1 MVCTT
6 YVMGKEK
13 LSPKAGCRKFGD
25 DRDAS
30 GCWQDIYSLPADL
43 CLQQVA
49 GVPGVLCRGAK
60 S

>member
-1 MVCTT
+1 
-6 YVMGKEK
+6 MGKEK